1 MAPIAGVAHGTL
13 QKLRMDAMDLGN
25 PVTLALIVGCAVGGV
40 FVLGRLEKYLGGS
53 RWIDRTA
60 GFLGLVIFTALVLL
74 AGVYAGVDQ

>member
-1 MAPIAGVAHGTL
+1 MN
-13 QKLRMDAMDLGN
+13 AMDLGN
-25 PVTLALIVGCAVGGV
+25 PVTLILIIVCAIGGAFALS
-40 FVLGRLEKYLGGS
+40 RLETYLGGS